1 MIVQD
6 MIYRSTIWAPPT
18 DCKNSKLVQAIVRG
32 TPSLDM
38 EEMTQ
43 FYGHE
48 PP

>member
-6 MIYRSTIWAPPT
+6 MIYRSTIT

-48 PP
+48 NP